1 MHCPARI
8 EKPAGART
16 AAQGMTLRLR
26 RLVAQ
31 QRFGRSNEG
40 IEVAR
45 YGRQSI
51 RRLVGIA
58 PAWETAP
65 DTTTWFRF
73 RHLLEQHA
81 LTRAMFGTIK
91 TPQAASRSAA
101 NRR

>member
-1 MHCPARI
+1 
-8 EKPAGART
+8 
-16 AAQGMTLRLR
+16 MTLRLR

-65 DTTTWFRF
+65 DTTT
-73 RHLLEQHA
+73 
-81 LTRAMFGTIK
+81 
-91 TPQAASRSAA
+91 
-101 NRR
+101 